1 MNNVCKQMILKLIE
15 SSKRMDERKR
25 QRYYNTVEDNARLI
39 LQLNKL
45 RDEYLSKLDEVF
57 ELTVELY
64 H

>member
-1 MNNVCKQMILKLIE
+1 MILKLIE